1 MSLFDIK
8 KNDVDEF
15 LTSSSGNTTT
25 TTTTTTTTNA
35 NGVLE
40 LFLFKCE
47 LSLKS

>member
-25 TTTTTTTTNA
+25 TNA

>member
-25 TTTTTTTTNA
+25 TTTNA

>member
-25 TTTTTTTTNA
+25 TTTTTNA

>member
-25 TTTTTTTTNA
+25 TTNA